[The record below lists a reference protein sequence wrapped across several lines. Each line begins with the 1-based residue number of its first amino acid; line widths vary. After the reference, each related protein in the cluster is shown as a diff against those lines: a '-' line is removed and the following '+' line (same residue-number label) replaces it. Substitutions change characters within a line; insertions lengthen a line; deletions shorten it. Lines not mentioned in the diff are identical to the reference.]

1 MTVVY
6 DEKNDRNVFDRE
18 FRADLL
24 VTF

>member
-6 DEKNDRNVFDRE
+6 DEKNDRNILDRE